1 MTKQETIRYKAIPY
15 PCTNLHFLSAIPEKV
30 NTKILIRTT
39 LIEPLNALSETLVL
53 TVDLK
58 DEVTY
63 YQDKS
68 ISKFNSRFDSEY
80 HFVQEKVD
88 DIIVSL
94 IYQETGVMVEY
105 ANWEEIEEF

>member
-58 DEVTY
+58 DEVAY